1 MLKISGGKV
10 ILRDRVADNMNVYVE
25 NGLIAAVTA
34 DDLPFDELLDAGGRY
49 VSPGFIEI
57 HSHGGG
63 DCDFLDGTPQA
74 FLTASELH
82 ARHGV
87 TTLLPTATS
96 GTLQDTLNLNAAY
109 EEAVRLNT
117 HGADMPGLHL
127 EGPYFAYGQRGAQD
141 PRHLRDPRPEE
152 YLGILPFN

>member
-127 EGPYFAYGQRGAQD
+127 EGP
-141 PRHLRDPRPEE
+141 
-152 YLGILPFN
+152 